1 MVSDTLDAFY
11 RKYDRVY
18 NPEANER
25 AIAEKEA
32 AAARKAALAEA
43 QQGKSR
49 NATCE

>member
-1 MVSDTLDAFY
+1 MSNTLDAFF

-25 AIAEKEA
+25 ALAEREA
-32 AAARKAALAEA
+32 AAARKKALAEA